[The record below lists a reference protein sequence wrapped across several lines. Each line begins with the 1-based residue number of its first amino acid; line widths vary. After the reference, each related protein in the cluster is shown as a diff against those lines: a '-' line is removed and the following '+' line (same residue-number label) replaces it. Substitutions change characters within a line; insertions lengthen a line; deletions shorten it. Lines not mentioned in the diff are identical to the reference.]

1 MAENQIKAEELIEK
15 DVFADVRASATAT
28 LPVMR
33 EMSTML
39 QNFLMITKESVK
51 SNPLGSADDIKQLAK
66 AQSEANTIAKAKL
79 DIDKQIIAEEAKLAT
94 VMDQAT
100 GSISQQHVEL
110 AKLRLGN
117 EEAKKQAKELAKE
130 ELGLRNEYQKKS
142 KILNDLRNEYKN
154 LAAQNKA
161 NTVEAKALLVQVTA
175 LDRELKNIDATVGQH
190 QRSVGNYE
198 KALSNLPAPIQNLIG
213 QLKALGLAGLV
224 WKGITTAA
232 NFFYEGTERGSELM
246 ERRLAGMGAAW
257 NVLKSQ
263 IIGSVEGIDN
273 ALENSGKK
281 TEHWYTNI
289 TAAASAFIQNGGF
302 GVGFNTLF
310 NAQKIVMNAAATAAE
325 DYTAA
330 LQELEDLER
339 AMIVPRAERNR
350 DIVKA
355 RELIYDE
362 TKTLKEKIQIVKQ
375 VFYLESIQAEK
386 EVEHQKAVVAQ
397 MEIANA
403 EKRKL
408 GLEMDADDMKLQ
420 QAKAKVIDLETQS
433 ATRTLKLHREIHKL
447 EMEMK
452 KEQMEATKEQTE
464 QRNRAYEDE
473 KKNAERIR
481 TEEQKTSSEVMKGYE
496 DYYQQK
502 SQIYRYTA
510 IGDKHFSETLAKDLL
525 LIEKEKLETELK
537 DENITAEAKL
547 EIRKRLM
554 ENSIAL
560 KQYEEDKLAKVAADK
575 ASKEKAQRIQREKDL
590 FTALDNEAQQHYDNR
605 LKQID
610 NNIAASQKEQDTLK
624 ILAMQGVDNAKESL
638 AAEQKAQA
646 EMEEKRAET
655 LRKKQRA
662 EFALTVFKL
671 ETANLEANPEN
682 PGKATLDTIAQ
693 AAALVSL
700 IEGLPSFFVGTED
713 TGNGGGLD
721 GKGGFLAINHPH
733 ERIVPAEENILFG
746 GVSNKEAAKVMS
758 LYNSNQLAPVA
769 YSHDSRDIVRE
780 LKNVRETI
788 KTEKSNTFFDYDR
801 ITDSFIRVTESKT
814 KLTIDRTKNGGIW

>member
-560 KQYEEDKLAKVAADK
+560 KQYEEDKLAKIAADK

-662 EFALTVFKL
+662 EFALTVLKL
-671 ETANLEANPEN
+671 ETANLEANPDN